1 MLWPPNHQFVDVSV
15 VGVTDPD
22 GDPVAIT
29 ITGITQDEALNVGV
43 GEGNTC
49 PDASGV
55 GTATASLRAECCEGL
70 GLPERAEREG
80 GGDGRVYHVDF
91 TADDGRNG
99 RCTGTVTV
107 CVPHDQG
114 QGRVCG
120 DQGPLDSSTGPT
132 CVGACTSGCAIEMV
146 IAQPVCT
153 GESVPAPLLKRLDS
167 AQQLV
172 SQAAGTAGGKK
183 AKRLM
188 RKGIKA
194 LKQAVGI
201 AAKAAKKGEI
211 SPACAASVA
220 MEFRNAKAA
229 ADRWLHTR

>member
-29 ITGITQDEALNVGV
+29 ITGITQDEALNGV

-55 GTATASLRAECCEGL
+55 GTATASLRAE
-70 GLPERAEREG
+70 REG
-80 GGDGRVYHVDF
+80 GGDGRVYHVGF

-132 CVGACTSGCAIEMV
+132 CVGACTRGCAIEMV

-194 LKQAVGI
+194 LKQATGL
-201 AAKAAKKGEI
+201 AAKAAKKGTI
-211 SPACAASVA
+211 STTCAASVA
-220 MEFRNAKAA
+220 TEFSNAKTA
-229 ADRWLHTR
+229 ADSWLRTR

>member
-55 GTATASLRAECCEGL
+55 GTATGSL
-70 GLPERAEREG
+70 RAEREG
-80 GGDGRVYHVDF
+80 GGDGRVYHVGF

-120 DQGPLDSSTGPT
+120 DEGPLADSTGPT
-132 CVGACTSGCAIEMV
+132 CVGACTDGCAIEMAV
-146 IAQPVCT
+146 AQPLCT
-153 GESVPAPLLKRLDS
+153 GENVPAALVQRLDS
-167 AQQLV
+167 AQQLIA
-172 SQAAGTAGGKK
+172 QASETTGKKK
-183 AKRLM
+183 AKKLM
-188 RKGIKA
+188 RRGIRVAKR
-194 LKQAVGI
+194 AVRI
-201 AAKAAKKGEI
+201 AAKDAKKGTI
-211 SPACAASVA
+211 SSDCAKAVA
-220 MEFRNAKAA
+220 TAFSNAKTG
-229 ADRWLHTR
+229 ADRWLQTR